1 MARWM
6 AFAHDDAVFQEDVK
20 GRSLKKSREHAPA
33 SARPQVKARRSARI
47 TQRSP
52 REEANACV
60 RGCALWG
67 AGAQSPGWVRQRT
80 IPRGASLHR
89 APLPFATAIA
99 HVYDAHQTFCADHVA
114 QKKSLTQGARLLF

>member
-1 MARWM
+1 M
-6 AFAHDDAVFQEDVK
+6 
-20 GRSLKKSREHAPA
+20 
-33 SARPQVKARRSARI
+33 
-47 TQRSP
+47 
-52 REEANACV
+52 

-99 HVYDAHQTFCADHVA
+99 HVHDAHQTFCADHVA
-114 QKKSLTQGARLLF
+114 QKKASLKVPAFSSDGGLLSVGLALTWQAKEWARTERTRLSLA